1 MVMPSLQRAFVVM
14 LKGLWMEGQPA
25 SAPLLGE
32 LCGVW
37 VELPSTMKA

>member
-1 MVMPSLQRAFVVM
+1 MVMPFLQRAFVVM
-14 LKGLWMEGQPA
+14 LEGLWKESQPA

-37 VELPSTMKA
+37 IELPSTMKA